1 MIATFTRNDIIRYV
15 YLETSEEE
23 NSLIQ
28 QTLLTETK
36 LQQFYEEMLEI
47 KQVLDQSQA
56 NPSERALQNILA
68 YSRNFNVS
76 RISN

>member
-56 NPSERALQNILA
+56 NPSERALQNIPA